1 MKINSG
7 LTINSYRDFE
17 LVMAI
22 RSGDENAFN
31 QLIEIYKEAIFF
43 MLLKM
48 VNNKK
53 NAETL
58 SVDVFN
64 QVLVDLHEYEPR
76 FPFCIWLFRIASNI
90 AIAHLRQKNTV
101 ASSGKQI

>member
-7 LTINSYRDFE
+7 LTINSHRDFE

-22 RSGDENAFN
+22 RSGDENAYN

-53 NAETL
+53 NAEAL
-58 SVDVFN
+58 SVEVFDK
-64 QVLVDLHEYEPR
+64 VLIDLHEYEPR
-76 FPFCIWLFRIASNI
+76 FPFCIWIFRIASAI
-90 AIAHLRQKNTV
+90 AIAHLRQKTIV
-101 ASSGKQI
+101 ASPQEC